1 MARRSS
7 ASSRDVSSGSGN
19 AASGRRDPYERQSFN
34 LDEATEESKP
44 KGVWCLLARVT
55 AEADGEENRAGE
67 LQPGSTVYCFPPM
80 RGGAFESVEVI
91 GPHRKTGK
99 LAEAVI
105 AARDLTDWRA
115 STVTEAE
122 VLEKISPPWDSSHV
136 SQNVAMGIVAWKA
149 GGHWPAN
156 DLRVW
161 NRSRAERVVG
171 EGSIFARLRGKIMS
185 LFGKE

>member
-7 ASSRDVSSGSGN
+7 ASSGN
-19 AASGRRDPYERQSFN
+19 ASSSKSDDGSSSRRDPYERQSFN
-34 LDEATEESKP
+34 LEEPTEEP
-44 KGVWCLLARVT
+44 KGAWCLVAKVVD
-55 AEADGEENRAGE
+55 ADVDSNRAGD

-91 GPHRKTGK
+91 GPNRKTGK
-99 LAEAVI
+99 FGDALI
-105 AARDLTDWRA
+105 SAADLTDWQA
-115 STVTEAE
+115 INVTEPAI
-122 VLEKISPPWDSSHV
+122 LELISPPWDSSHV
-136 SQNVAMGIVAWKA
+136 SQNVAEGIVAWKA

-161 NRSRAERVVG
+161 NRSRAERVIG
-171 EGSIFARLRGKIMS
+171 EGSIFARLRGKIMG